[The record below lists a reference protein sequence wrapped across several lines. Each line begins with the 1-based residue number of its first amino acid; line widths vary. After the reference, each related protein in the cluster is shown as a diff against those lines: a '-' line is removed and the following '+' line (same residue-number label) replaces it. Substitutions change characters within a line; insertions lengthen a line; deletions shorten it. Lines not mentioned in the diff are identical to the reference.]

1 MVMSKSSLN
10 TLRKIISTVSSFSQI
25 ELLNLGKIAFT
36 SLEYAE
42 MTHTLY
48 IVRDNDLHSITQT
61 FSLLCKSRGGVT
73 KQN

>member
-42 MTHTLY
+42 KAHTY
-48 IVRDNDLHSITQT
+48 TMY
-61 FSLLCKSRGGVT
+61 CKR
-73 KQN
+73 